1 MRVAVTGAAGFVG
14 SALVSKLEAAGHNVM
29 PLSREDIHDA
39 DFSGVET
46 VVHCAALAHRTGAER
61 PDAKTFDAVNH
72 RLAVELA
79 RKAKAQGVRRFVFVS
94 TIYTIAGNPSP
105 LAPDMPLAPRDD
117 YGRAKARAE
126 AALLAMTGLDI
137 VIARPVLVYGPG
149 ARANLKALMKLC
161 DSRIPLP
168 FGAANN
174 KRSFVSLENVAR
186 ALIFLS
192 EAPAEK
198 VAGRVFHLAEPQPRS
213 TREIVG
219 KARAAMQR
227 PARLVPVPPLIMK
240 FLLGGIGKRGLYDQ
254 LFGNLVA
261 DSSLLIEAGFEYLPG
276 DPQLELMARAAK
288 DS

>member
-1 MRVAVTGAAGFVG
+1 MRVAVTGATGFVG

-168 FGAANN
+168 FGAAITSAVLYRW
-174 KRSFVSLENVAR
+174 KMSR
-186 ALIFLS
+186 
-192 EAPAEK
+192 
-198 VAGRVFHLAEPQPRS
+198 GR
-213 TREIVG
+213 
-219 KARAAMQR
+219 
-227 PARLVPVPPLIMK
+227 
-240 FLLGGIGKRGLYDQ
+240 
-254 LFGNLVA
+254 
-261 DSSLLIEAGFEYLPG
+261 
-276 DPQLELMARAAK
+276 
-288 DS
+288 

>member
-1 MRVAVTGAAGFVG
+1 MRVAVTGARGFVG

-39 DFSGVET
+39 DLSGVET

-61 PDAKTFDAVNH
+61 PDARTFDAVNH

-79 RKAKAQGVRRFVFVS
+79 QKAKAQGVRRFVFVS

-186 ALIFLS
+186 ALMFLS

-227 PARLVPVPPLIMK
+227 PARLVPMPPLIMK
-240 FLLGGIGKRGLYDQ
+240 ILLGGIGKRGLYDQ
-254 LFGNLVA
+254 LFGDLVV
-261 DSSLLIEAGFEYLPG
+261 DSSSLIEAGFEYQPG
-276 DPQLELMARAAK
+276 DLQLELMARAAK

>member
-1 MRVAVTGAAGFVG
+1 MRVAVTGARGFVG

-61 PDAKTFDAVNH
+61 PDARTFDAVNH

-79 RKAKAQGVRRFVFVS
+79 QKAKAQGVRRFVFVS

-186 ALIFLS
+186 ALMFLS

-219 KARAAMQR
+219 KARVAMQR

-240 FLLGGIGKRGLYDQ
+240 FLLGGVGKRGLYDQ
-254 LFGNLVA
+254 LFGDLVA
-261 DSSLLIEAGFEYLPG
+261 DSSSLIKAGFEYLPG
-276 DPQLELMARAAK
+276 DPQLELMARATK